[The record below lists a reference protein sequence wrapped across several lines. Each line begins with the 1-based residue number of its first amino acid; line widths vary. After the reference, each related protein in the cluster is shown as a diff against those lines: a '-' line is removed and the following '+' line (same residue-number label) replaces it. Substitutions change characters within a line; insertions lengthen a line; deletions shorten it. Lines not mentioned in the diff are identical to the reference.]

1 MTAQHTPVPRL
12 RRYQG
17 PAVLSYGFRPFFLLG
32 AAYAG
37 LAILAWLPMFLGEL
51 TLRTAFVPRDWHVHE
66 MLYGYLP
73 AVITGFLFTA
83 IPNWTGRLPIQGAPL
98 LALVVVWVLGRFAV
112 TCSAQIG
119 WFAAMLID
127 ISFLTLIAAAAGR
140 EIFAGRNWGN
150 LKVVALI
157 ALLLVG
163 NIAFHLEA
171 HFAGAADYGI
181 RAGIAVVVLLIL
193 LIGGRIV
200 PSFTRNWLVREN
212 PGRLPSPFARFDMA
226 IVILSAA
233 ALLVWVVRQDGL
245 LVGILLTLMAV
256 LHIIRLGRW
265 AGDRTS
271 RERLVLILHIG
282 YAFIPAGFLL
292 AAAAAL
298 DFVPPSAGIHA
309 WMAGAAG
316 VMTLAVMTRASL
328 GHTGQQLVASP
339 TTQGIYVAIVIAAL
353 ARICAV
359 IVPAWSGPLLHMAAF
374 AWAAAFLGFAVCFG
388 PALMSEKRH

>member
-140 EIFAGRNWGN
+140 EIFAGRNWRN

-245 LVGILLTLMAV
+245 LVGILLTLMGV
-256 LHIIRLGRW
+256 LHVIRLGRW

-316 VMTLAVMTRASL
+316 IMTLAVMTRASL

>member
-140 EIFAGRNWGN
+140 EIFAGRNWRN

-157 ALLLVG
+157 ALLIVG

-193 LIGGRIV
+193 LIGGRII

-245 LVGILLTLMAV
+245 LVGILLTLMGV
-256 LHIIRLGRW
+256 LHVIRLGRW

-316 VMTLAVMTRASL
+316 VMTLGVMTRASL

-374 AWAAAFLGFAVCFG
+374 AWATAFLGFAVCFG

>member
-140 EIFAGRNWGN
+140 EIFAGRNWRN

-157 ALLLVG
+157 ALLIVG

-245 LVGILLTLMAV
+245 LVGILLTLMGV